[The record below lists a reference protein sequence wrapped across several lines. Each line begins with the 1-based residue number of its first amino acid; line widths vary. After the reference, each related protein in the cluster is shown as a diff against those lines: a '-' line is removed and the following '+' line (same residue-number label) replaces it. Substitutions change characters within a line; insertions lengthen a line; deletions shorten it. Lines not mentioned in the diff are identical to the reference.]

1 MVDLFF
7 FVISFVIVFVV
18 LVNWLFFLCVIF
30 MLCMVVF
37 KGILVEVD
45 FFFFLKNFF
54 LNCISFF

>member
-1 MVDLFF
+1 MVDFFF

-18 LVNWLFFLCVIF
+18 LVNCLFFLSVIF

-45 FFFFLKNFF
+45 FFF
-54 LNCISFF
+54 